1 MLPSMKPYVICHMC
15 TSIDGKILTSRWGK
29 LPGPKSAAKLYETTA
44 AKFGI
49 DAWLVGTTT
58 MQEIAKSNV
67 KLKATR
73 ARVPRTDHVAD
84 PEAKSFAIGAD
95 AKGVLRFTTG
105 KMHGDHVVLLITK
118 QVSTEYLAHLKAAGV
133 SFLFCGAKTV
143 DLKVALDKIRR
154 TFKLKKLM
162 LEGGGTF
169 NGAML
174 QAGLVDEISQVI
186 VPVVDG
192 GAGIPSIFD
201 IPGKAPKKAAATLEL
216 RKRRKLAGGATW
228 LRYRVKAQRSPKR

>member
-1 MLPSMKPYVICHMC
+1 MKPYVICHMC

-44 AKFGI
+44 AKFDV

-58 MQEIAKSNV
+58 MHEFAKPNV

-73 ARVPRTDHVAD
+73 TRVPRTDHVAD
-84 PEAKSFAIGAD
+84 PKAKSLAFGTD

-105 KMHGDHVVLLITK
+105 KVQGDHIVLLITK
-118 QVSTEYLAHLKAAGV
+118 QVSNDYLAHLKAAGV
-133 SFLFCGAKTV
+133 SFLFCGAKNV

-154 TFKLKKLM
+154 TFGLKKLM

-174 QAGLVDEISQVI
+174 QAGLIDEISQVI

-192 GAGIPSIFD
+192 GVGISSFFD
-201 IPGKAPKKAAATLEL
+201 IPGDAPKKAAATLEL
-216 RKRRKLAGGATW
+216 KKRRKLAGGATW
-228 LRYRVKAQRSPKR
+228 LRYEVKRRNAR

>member
-1 MLPSMKPYVICHMC
+1 MKPYVICHMC
-15 TSIDGKILTSRWGK
+15 TTIDGKILTSRWPR
-29 LPGPKSAAKLYETTA
+29 LPGPKSATELYETTA

-49 DAWLVGTTT
+49 DAWLVGTST
-58 MQEIAKSNV
+58 MREFAKPNV
-67 KLKATR
+67 KLKAVRT
-73 ARVPRTDHVAD
+73 RVPHTDHVAD
-84 PEAKSFAIGAD
+84 PKAKSFAIGTD
-95 AKGVLRFTTG
+95 GKGVLRFTTG
-105 KMHGDHVVLLITK
+105 KVAGDHIVVLVTK
-118 QVSTEYLAHLKAAGV
+118 KVSNDYLAHLKAAGV
-133 SFLFCGAKTV
+133 SFLFCGAKDL

-154 TFKLKKLM
+154 LLKQEKLM

-192 GAGIPSIFD
+192 GTGIPCIFD

-228 LRYRVKAQRSPKR
+228 LRYRVKAQRPQQR

>member
-1 MLPSMKPYVICHMC
+1 MKPHVICHMC
-15 TSIDGKILTSRWGK
+15 TTIDGKILTSRWGR

-58 MQEIAKSNV
+58 MREFAKPDV
-67 KLKATR
+67 KLKAVRT
-73 ARVPRTDHVAD
+73 RVPHTDHLAD
-84 PEAKSFAIGAD
+84 PKAKRSAIGTAGT
-95 AKGVLRFTTG
+95 GVLRFTTG
-105 KMHGDHVVLLITK
+105 QVDGDHIVVLVTK
-118 QVSTEYLAHLKAAGV
+118 KVSNDYLAHLKAAGV
-133 SFLFCGAKTV
+133 SFLFCGAKEL
-143 DLKVALDKIRR
+143 DLKLALDKIRR
-154 TFKLKKLM
+154 TLKLKALM